1 MSDKFPKQ
9 WYKMHTKLLNCFYD
23 SSNLDKIVCYDE
35 QYLVVIN
42 KNEKMPLDT
51 NAKVFQQQLAIQSGR
66 MKSLISG
73 ITQENNTDE
82 NESRINNCALHISNK
97 YRVNKFELKYL

>member
-1 MSDKFPKQ
+1 
-9 WYKMHTKLLNCFYD
+9 MHTKLLNCFYD
-23 SSNLDKIVCYDE
+23 SSNLEKIICYDE

-66 MKSLISG
+66 IKSLILG
-73 ITQENNTDE
+73 GNQENSINEVE
-82 NESRINNCALHISNK
+82 NRINNCALHISNK
-97 YRVNKFELKYL
+97 YRVNKF